1 MIKKNKHNWY
11 WSWASFLL
19 SSLLVAG
26 CGVTNP
32 PARSKGHITTKS
44 DPTNEVSYAE
54 RQNAP
59 SKGSIP
65 SPVSQTP
72 FLPPPKPKPKLETY
86 TLVVNKVPADELLFA
101 IARDAK
107 LNIDL
112 IGDIEGTVT
121 LNSIDESLL
130 RILERISRQAPI
142 RYELLDN
149 NLVISADTPYLHT
162 YHVDYLNIS
171 RKSISSVDLATQVG
185 ATSLDIN
192 TGGGSGGSSGGN
204 NNSTTRVENLSENN
218 FWASLENN
226 LGSILNLDIKP
237 GTQDKDAVG
246 HLIIHRETGTVSIRA
261 RQIEH
266 RQIQRFLN
274 KIVSSARRQVLIEAT
289 IVEVGLSDT
298 YQAGID
304 WKILSKNSD
313 GFDLNQN
320 FSGGLT
326 ASSDGITA
334 PNFLLTYKD
343 PLSGIGN
350 VISTVKALEEFG
362 DVKILS
368 SPKIIALN
376 NQTAILKVVDNRVY
390 FTLSVDTTVDEDG
403 RTVSEKTESIVH
415 TVPIGL
421 VMNVTPY
428 ISQNKEVLLNVRP
441 TISRILSFV
450 NDPNPELA
458 AVNVV
463 SRIPEI
469 QVREMES
476 LLRVSS
482 GQVAVIGGLM
492 QDKNDS
498 TKYGVPLLSSI
509 PLLGRLFSYEKDEIV
524 KTELLVFIRPTIIEN
539 ASLEEDLSHFKQYLQ
554 TPERISDK
562 HRRQSSSNSRF
573 SEGQSQ

>member
-1 MIKKNKHNWY
+1 MIKNNQDWHWVV
-11 WSWASFLL
+11 FLL
-19 SSLLVAG
+19 STLIMTA

-32 PARSKGHITTKS
+32 PAASKGHLATKNNS
-44 DPTNEVSYAE
+44 INEPNNTSP
-54 RQNAP
+54 QN
-59 SKGSIP
+59 GSNETAIP

-72 FLPPPKPKPKLETY
+72 FLPPPTPKPKLETY

-121 LNSIDESLL
+121 LNAIDESLL
-130 RILERISRQAPI
+130 RILDRISRQIPI

-171 RKSISSVDLATQVG
+171 RKSVSSVDLATQVG

-192 TGGGSGGSSGGN
+192 SGGGTGSSSGN

-218 FWASLENN
+218 FWSSLENN

-237 GTQDKDAVG
+237 GSQDKDAVG
-246 HLIIHRETGTVSIRA
+246 HLIIHRETGTVTVRA

-274 KIVSSARRQVLIEAT
+274 NIVSSARRQVLIEAT

-428 ISQNKEVLLNVRP
+428 ISQNNEVLLNVRP

-476 LLRVSS
+476 LLRVNT

-539 ASLEEDLSHFKQYLQ
+539 ASLDEDLRHFKQYLQ
-554 TPERISDK
+554 TPERINGN
-562 HRRQSSSNSRF
+562 HRKQPSSNNRF